1 MQQPRYSLDRQ
12 KALRLSC
19 VCLCLFSA
27 VSIGIC
33 SLSWDMNAAAS
44 RWELYP
50 WNLEGWYWMCWWM
63 SLFRC
68 NINSPV
74 PPVMNMLVPS
84 KKFWIGVLWTT
95 SILSS
100 IRPFRDSSIFDWN
113 IFVVCFVPACKISME
128 FQIGALFKWRFF
140 SSDDFLKER
149 RGHRKGVLNA
159 ITKSSIE
166 LEVKQNKKKMRI
178 MKFWSFFFTLLGRI
192 IVLCRWFHREEKKS

>member
-1 MQQPRYSLDRQ
+1 
-12 KALRLSC
+12 
-19 VCLCLFSA
+19 
-27 VSIGIC
+27 
-33 SLSWDMNAAAS
+33 
-44 RWELYP
+44 
-50 WNLEGWYWMCWWM
+50 
-63 SLFRC
+63 
-68 NINSPV
+68 
-74 PPVMNMLVPS
+74 MNMLVPS

-113 IFVVCFVPACKISME
+113 IFVVCFVSACKISME

-149 RGHRKGVLNA
+149 RAHRKGVLNA

-178 MKFWSFFFTLLGRI
+178 MKFWSFFYFVGANYPNYRIMSMISQRRKKELNCLSMCFLFALKEI
-192 IVLCRWFHREEKKS
+192 IVGERSFDNLQFYSAYSILFDANKKSARKNTYGGEKTIAADFQTFTSCMRC